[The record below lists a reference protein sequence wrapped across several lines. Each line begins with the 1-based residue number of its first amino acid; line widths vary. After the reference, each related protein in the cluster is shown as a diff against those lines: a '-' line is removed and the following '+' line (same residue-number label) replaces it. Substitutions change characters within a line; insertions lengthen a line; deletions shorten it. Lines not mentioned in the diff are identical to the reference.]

1 MDKLDQFY
9 DKINKSTILLKFKN
23 SSEKANKIFEVQLS
37 IPGGVININKVFRTF
52 EEGVNITASVL
63 KRQLK
68 KLKEKLRKY
77 SLYFS

>member
-37 IPGGVININKVFRTF
+37 IPSGVININKVFRTF

-68 KLKEKLRKY
+68 KRKEKLRKY
-77 SLYFS
+77 S

>member
-37 IPGGVININKVFRTF
+37 IASGVININKVFRTF

-68 KLKEKLRKY
+68 KRKEKLRKY
-77 SLYFS
+77 S

>member
-23 SSEKANKIFEVQLS
+23 SSEKANKIFKVQLS
-37 IPGGVININKVFRTF
+37 IPSGVININKVFRTF

-77 SLYFS
+77 S

>member
-37 IPGGVININKVFRTF
+37 IPSGVININKVFRTF

-77 SLYFS
+77 S

>member
-37 IPGGVININKVFRTF
+37 IPGGVIILIKFL
-52 EEGVNITASVL
+52 ELL
-63 KRQLK
+63 KLIK
-68 KLKEKLRKY
+68 
-77 SLYFS
+77 SL

>member
-9 DKINKSTILLKFKN
+9 DKINKSTILLKYKN
-23 SSEKANKIFEVQLS
+23 SSEKANQIFDVQVS

-77 SLYFS
+77 S